1 MTKKPA
7 ASTEARD
14 LRKLLEAV
22 LDAVTLPYDTPDY
35 DERIKERAGLVKV
48 VLRDGRDTAD
58 RIGWN
63 ADWLRAKLTA
73 EQAEAAERAK
83 AKCARCQKPF
93 DPADLRHDGH
103 GRYAHSHPVAPH
115 DAHQLSQ
122 KLFRLASETAAK
134 SRHSHDGQPGH
145 VSQFN
150 HGVALRPD
158 EEFAGQAA
166 GRGNAARSRQRQP
179 ALMIG
184 ALLPFTGTHRP
195 GRGGLL
201 HQFRVGPDQLL

>member
-48 VLRDGRDTAD
+48 VLRDGLDTAD

-103 GRYAHSHPVAPH
+103 GRYASTPWCRSCI
-115 DAHQLSQ
+115 DNC
-122 KLFRLASETAAK
+122 R
-134 SRHSHDGQPGH
+134 DGSAEH
-145 VSQFN
+145 VCRICDPKRY
-150 HGVALRPD
+150 GG
-158 EEFAGQAA
+158 E
-166 GRGNAARSRQRQP
+166 GR
-179 ALMIG
+179 
-184 ALLPFTGTHRP
+184 
-195 GRGGLL
+195 
-201 HQFRVGPDQLL
+201 